1 MKTLNKSALL
11 AASAVLLSTTVA
23 HANPFTAKNTQ
34 ATECK
39 KDDKA
44 CLQAKAKAAKAAKVK
59 AKNTEAKCGEAKCGA
74 STKTSK
80 APSKNTEA
88 KCGEAKCGASH

>member
-39 KDDKA
+39 KDDRA
-44 CLQAKAKAAKAAKVK
+44 CLQAKAKAAKVK

-88 KCGEAKCGASH
+88 KCGASH

>member
-44 CLQAKAKAAKAAKVK
+44 CLQVKAKAAKAAKVK

>member
-44 CLQAKAKAAKAAKVK
+44 CLQAKAKAAKVK
-59 AKNTEAKCGEAKCGA
+59 AKNTEAKCGA

>member
-44 CLQAKAKAAKAAKVK
+44 CLQAKAKAAKVK

-74 STKTSK
+74 NTKTSK

>member
-44 CLQAKAKAAKAAKVK
+44 CLQAKAKAAKVK

-80 APSKNTEA
+80 APTKNTEA

>member
-39 KDDKA
+39 KDDRA

>member
-23 HANPFTAKNTQ
+23 HANPFTAKNAQ

-39 KDDKA
+39 KDDRA
-44 CLQAKAKAAKAAKVK
+44 CLQAKAKAAKVK

-74 STKTSK
+74 S
-80 APSKNTEA
+80 
-88 KCGEAKCGASH
+88 H

>member
-44 CLQAKAKAAKAAKVK
+44 CLQAKAKAAKVK

>member
-39 KDDKA
+39 KDDRA
-44 CLQAKAKAAKAAKVK
+44 CLQAKAKAAKVK

>member
-39 KDDKA
+39 KDDRA
-44 CLQAKAKAAKAAKVK
+44 CLQAKAKAAKVK
-59 AKNTEAKCGEAKCGA
+59 AINTEAKCGEAKCGA

>member
-34 ATECK
+34 ATECE

-44 CLQAKAKAAKAAKVK
+44 CLQAQAKAAKVK

-74 STKTSK
+74 S
-80 APSKNTEA
+80 
-88 KCGEAKCGASH
+88 H

>member
-39 KDDKA
+39 KDDRA
-44 CLQAKAKAAKAAKVK
+44 CLQAKAKAAKVK

-74 STKTSK
+74 STNKV
-80 APSKNTEA
+80 AEA
-88 KCGEAKCGASH
+88 ACSEGMCGEAKCGASH

>member
-44 CLQAKAKAAKAAKVK
+44 CLQAKAKAGKVK

-80 APSKNTEA
+80 APTKNTEA